1 MEKFEWKKHLKESFS
16 GFMKE
21 LFSFMCILIASVI
34 IVATQTR
41 KELEA
46 IAMLFNE
53 NDFVIIA
60 LILFGIIAF
69 GFLIESTLKGVFKIV
84 KIIFSFIWQRKQ

>member
-1 MEKFEWKKHLKESFS
+1 MEKFNWKKHLKETFS

-21 LFSFMCILIASVI
+21 LFSLMCILAASVI
-34 IVATQTR
+34 VVATQTQ

-53 NDFVIIA
+53 NDFVIMA

-84 KIIFSFIWQRKQ
+84 KIIFSFIWQRK